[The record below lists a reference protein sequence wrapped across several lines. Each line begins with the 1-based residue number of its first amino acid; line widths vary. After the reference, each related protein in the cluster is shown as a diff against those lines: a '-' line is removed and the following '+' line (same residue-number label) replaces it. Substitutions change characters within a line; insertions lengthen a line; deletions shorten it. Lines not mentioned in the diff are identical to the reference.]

1 MPHSD
6 TADWP
11 LSLIR
16 SAAMGD
22 LAQQLYVAHT
32 KWMRIRPDWTA
43 LPHERRKLFRDMAT
57 EMLEKL
63 GEMR

>member
-1 MPHSD
+1 MPRTD

-16 SAAMGD
+16 SAAVGD
-22 LAQQLYVAHT
+22 LAQQLYVAHA

-43 LPHERRKLFRDMAT
+43 LPHARRKQIRDMAT
-57 EMLEKL
+57 EMLERL
-63 GEMR
+63 AQS